1 MQAAQTISKERPI
14 GIFDSGVG
22 GLTLMKEVMREL
34 PGEDIIYAG
43 DTARVP
49 YGIRSA
55 ETVTRYSLEMVDFLV
70 KKGIKLLVVACN
82 TASAFA
88 LTAIKERFDI
98 PVIGV
103 IEPGAKRAIETTR
116 AKKIGIIG
124 TEGTVR
130 SNSYVHAINA
140 LYGNKP
146 VVIKE
151 HGTIRFDRYFEVSL
165 DDLTIFTK
173 ACPLFVPLAEEGWAS
188 NDVAVLTASHY
199 LQGIKKEPI
208 DTLVL
213 GCTHYPLLKGV
224 ISNIMG
230 DDVTLIDSACE
241 TVNEVKKVLIQYG
254 MENNSSEPLRIFY
267 VTDAPE
273 RFIKVGERFLE
284 QNILNI
290 SKIEIG
296 G

>member
-1 MQAAQTISKERPI
+1 MPI

-22 GLTLMKEVMREL
+22 GLTVMKEVLREL
-34 PGEDIIYAG
+34 PGEDIIYLG

-55 ETVTRYSLEMVDFLV
+55 ETVTRYSLEMVGFLV
-70 KKGIKLLVVACN
+70 NKGIKLLVVACN
-82 TASAFA
+82 TASALA
-88 LTAIKERFDI
+88 LSAIKERFDI

-103 IEPGAKRAIETTR
+103 IEPGARKAIETTK

-124 TEGTVR
+124 TEGTVK
-130 SNSYVHAINA
+130 SSSYVHAINA

-165 DDLTIFTK
+165 EGLTIFTK

-188 NDVAVLTASHY
+188 NDVALLTAGHY
-199 LQGIKKEPI
+199 LEGLKREPI

-224 ISNIMG
+224 ISEIMG
-230 DDVTLIDSACE
+230 DGVTLIDSACE
-241 TVNEVKKVLIQYG
+241 TANDAKKALMQYN
-254 MENNSSEPLRIFY
+254 MENNSSDPLRMFY